1 MIDGS
6 MLPVCDTELGPI
18 NYVLVTFDATPVP
31 TNGLAAL
38 QELADSGRIVV
49 LDVEFIAKQADGSA
63 ATLEAAA
70 VRAPDFAGASSGII
84 DDADI
89 ALAAESIPPGG
100 VGVVVVYEDLT
111 LLPALT
117 AWQAEGAT
125 VVSEGP
131 IIVDDLIEA
140 LDATESK

>member
-6 MLPVCDTELGPI
+6 TLPVCDTELGPI

-63 ATLEAAA
+63 ATLEAA
-70 VRAPDFAGASSGII
+70 RSAPRTSPERPRGSSTT
-84 DDADI
+84 
-89 ALAAESIPPGG
+89 LTSRWPPSRSRPAAWGWSSCTRI
-100 VGVVVVYEDLT
+100 
-111 LLPALT
+111 
-117 AWQAEGAT
+117 
-125 VVSEGP
+125 
-131 IIVDDLIEA
+131 
-140 LDATESK
+140 